1 MSNLKEIRARIAS
14 VASTEKITSA
24 MKMVSAA
31 KLKKSERTTLNFLPY
46 KSKLNE
52 ALSNYLGSLDEK
64 VNIPLAEQRVP
75 KRIALV
81 AFSSS
86 SGLCGVY
93 NSSISKLFQS
103 TYNEYANQLGAE
115 NVDVHLFGKK
125 IAEFAEKNGIK
136 ASIHKSVS
144 EELSFELATQLSD
157 QMVEQFLQGRI
168 DCVVMVYNH
177 HKNAGVQQPR
187 VETVLPLATQS
198 QNFNGGQALD
208 GNAEQKVYDYLVEP
222 SKEEFVNA
230 LVPKVIH
237 TLFYAIMLDAMTAE
251 HGARMTAMH
260 IASDNAA
267 NLLVELRR
275 DYNHARQNVITSE
288 LIDIVGGAEALNN

>member
-75 KRIALV
+75 KRIALM

-93 NSSISKLFQS
+93 NSSISKLFLS

-115 NVDVHLFGKK
+115 NVEVHLFGKK
-125 IAEFAEKNGIK
+125 IAEFAQKNGIQ

-168 DCVVMVYNH
+168 DRVVMVYNH

-187 VETVLPLATQS
+187 VETVLPLATQ
-198 QNFNGGQALD
+198 NTDKAPNE
-208 GNAEQKVYDYLVEP
+208 NAGQKVYDYLVEP

-230 LVPKVIH
+230 LVPKVIR
-237 TLFYAIMLDAMTAE
+237 TIFYAIMLDTMTAE

>member
-1 MSNLKEIRARIAS
+1 MPSLKEIRARIAS
-14 VASTEKITSA
+14 VASTEKITNA

-31 KLKKSERTTLNFLPY
+31 KLKKSERTTLSFLPY

-52 ALSNYLGSLDEK
+52 ALTNYLASLETE
-64 VNIPLAEQRVP
+64 VNIPLAEQREP
-75 KRIALV
+75 KRIALI

-86 SGLCGVY
+86 SSLCGVY
-93 NSSISKLFQS
+93 NSSVEKLFLS
-103 TYNEYANQLGAE
+103 TYTEYAEQLGAE
-115 NVDVHLFGKK
+115 NIEVHLYGKK
-125 IAEFAEKNGIK
+125 IKDYAEKNGIK
-136 ASIHKSVS
+136 AIVHKSVS
-144 EELSFELATQLSD
+144 EELSFEMASQLSD
-157 QMVEQFLQGRI
+157 QMTEQFLQHRI
-168 DCVVMVYNH
+168 DRVVMVYNH

-198 QNFNGGQALD
+198 ANKGQVPD
-208 GNAEQKVYDYLVEP
+208 ENTEQKVYDYLVEP

-230 LVPKVIH
+230 LVPKVIR
-237 TLFYAIMLDAMTAE
+237 TLFYAVMLDAMTAE

>member
-1 MSNLKEIRARIAS
+1 MGNLKEIRARINS
-14 VASTEKITSA
+14 VASTEKITTA

-31 KLKKSERTTLNFLPY
+31 KLKKSERTTLNFLPF

-52 ALSNYLGSLDEK
+52 ALTNYLASLETE
-64 VNIPLAEQRVP
+64 VNIPLAEHREP
-75 KRIALV
+75 KRVAII

-93 NSSISKLFQS
+93 NSSVGKLLAS
-103 TYNEYANQLGAE
+103 TDAEYAEQLGAE
-115 NVDVHLFGKK
+115 NVEVHLFGKK
-125 IAEFAEKNGIK
+125 IKDYAEKNGI
-136 ASIHKSVS
+136 AVTSIHKSVS
-144 EELSFELATQLSD
+144 EELSFEMAAQLSD
-157 QMVEQFLQGRI
+157 RMAEQFLQHRI
-168 DCVVMVYNH
+168 DRVVMVYNH

-187 VETVLPLATQS
+187 VETVLPLA
-198 QNFNGGQALD
+198 LD
-208 GNAEQKVYDYLVEP
+208 GNAAQHVYDYLVEP

-230 LVPKVIH
+230 LVPKVIR
-237 TLFYAIMLDAMTAE
+237 TLFYATMLDAMTAE

-260 IASDNAA
+260 IASDNAS

-288 LIDIVGGAEALNN
+288 LIDIVGGAEALNS

>member
-1 MSNLKEIRARIAS
+1 
-14 VASTEKITSA
+14 

-31 KLKKSERTTLNFLPY
+31 KLKKSERTTLSFLPY

-52 ALSNYLGSLDEK
+52 ALTIYLASLETE
-64 VNIPLAEQRVP
+64 VNIPLSEQREP
-75 KRIALV
+75 KRVALI

-93 NSSISKLFQS
+93 NSSVEKLFLN
-103 TYNEYANQLGAE
+103 TYTEYAEQLGAE
-115 NVDVHLFGKK
+115 KVEVHLYGKK
-125 IAEFAEKNGIK
+125 IKDYAEKNGIK
-136 ASIHKSVS
+136 AIVHKSVS
-144 EELSFELATQLSD
+144 EELSFEMASQLSD
-157 QMVEQFLQGRI
+157 QLTEQFLQHRI
-168 DCVVMVYNH
+168 DRVVMVYNH

-187 VETVLPLATQS
+187 VETVLPLTTANT
-198 QNFNGGQALD
+198 NDTHEARTF
-208 GNAEQKVYDYLVEP
+208 DYLVEP

-230 LVPKVIH
+230 LVPKVIR
-237 TLFYAIMLDAMTAE
+237 TMFYAVMLDAMTAE
-251 HGARMTAMH
+251 HGARMTAMR

-288 LIDIVGGAEALNN
+288 LIDIVGGAEALNS

>member
-64 VNIPLAEQRVP
+64 VNIPLAEPREP
-75 KRIALV
+75 KRIALM

-93 NSSISKLFQS
+93 NSSISKLFLS

-115 NVDVHLFGKK
+115 NVEVHLFGKK
-125 IAEFAEKNGIK
+125 IAEFAQKNGIQ

-168 DCVVMVYNH
+168 DRVVMVYNH

-187 VETVLPLATQS
+187 VETVLPLATQ
-198 QNFNGGQALD
+198 NTDQAPNE
-208 GNAEQKVYDYLVEP
+208 NAGQKVYDYLVEP

-230 LVPKVIH
+230 LVPKVIR
-237 TLFYAIMLDAMTAE
+237 TIFYAIMLDTMTAE

>member
-64 VNIPLAEQRVP
+64 VNIPLAEQREP
-75 KRIALV
+75 KRIALM

-93 NSSISKLFQS
+93 NSSISKLFLS
-103 TYNEYANQLGAE
+103 TYNEYANQLGAA
-115 NVDVHLFGKK
+115 NVEVHLFGKK
-125 IAEFAEKNGIK
+125 IAEFAQKNGIQ

-168 DCVVMVYNH
+168 DRVVMVYNH

-187 VETVLPLATQS
+187 VETVLPLATQ
-198 QNFNGGQALD
+198 NANKALD
-208 GNAEQKVYDYLVEP
+208 GNTEQKVYDYLVEP

-230 LVPKVIH
+230 LVPKVIR
-237 TLFYAIMLDAMTAE
+237 TIFYAIMLDTMTAE

>member
-14 VASTEKITSA
+14 VASTEKITNA

-31 KLKKSERTTLNFLPY
+31 KLKKSEKTTMNFLPY

-52 ALSNYLGSLDEK
+52 ALTNYLASLETE
-64 VNIPLAEQRVP
+64 VNIPLAEQREPRRV
-75 KRIALV
+75 ALV

-93 NSSISKLFQS
+93 NSSVSKLLVS
-103 TYNEYANQLGAE
+103 TYAEYAEKLGAE
-115 NVDVHLFGKK
+115 NVEVYLFGKK
-125 IAEFAEKNGIK
+125 ITEYAEKNGIK
-136 ASIHKSVS
+136 ADVRKSVS
-144 EELSFELATQLSD
+144 EELTFEMATQFSD
-157 QMVEQFLQGRI
+157 QMVEQFLKGRI
-168 DCVVMVYNH
+168 DRVVMIYNH
-177 HKNAGVQQPR
+177 FKNAGVQQPR
-187 VETVLPLATQS
+187 VETVLPLAIPS
-198 QNFNGGQALD
+198 AIGGQSF
-208 GNAEQKVYDYLVEP
+208 DYLVEP

-230 LVPKVIH
+230 LVPKVLH

-260 IASDNAA
+260 IASDNAVA
-267 NLLVELRR
+267 LLQDLRR
-275 DYNHARQNVITSE
+275 EYNRARQNVITSE

>member
-1 MSNLKEIRARIAS
+1 MPSLKEIRARIAS
-14 VASTEKITSA
+14 VASTEKITNA

-52 ALSNYLGSLDEK
+52 ALTNYLASLETE
-64 VNIPLAEQRVP
+64 VNIPLAEQREP
-75 KRIALV
+75 KRIALI

-93 NSSISKLFQS
+93 NSSVEKLFLS
-103 TYNEYANQLGAE
+103 TYTEYAEQLGAE
-115 NVDVHLFGKK
+115 NVEVHLYGKK
-125 IAEFAEKNGIK
+125 IKDYAEKNGIK
-136 ASIHKSVS
+136 ATVHKSVS
-144 EELSFELATQLSD
+144 EELSFEMASQLSD
-157 QMVEQFLQGRI
+157 QLTEQFLQHRI
-168 DCVVMVYNH
+168 DRVVMVYNH

-187 VETVLPLATQS
+187 VETVLPLATAIETHEART
-198 QNFNGGQALD
+198 F
-208 GNAEQKVYDYLVEP
+208 DYLVEP

-230 LVPKVIH
+230 LVPKVIR
-237 TLFYAIMLDAMTAE
+237 TLFYAVMLDTMTAE

-288 LIDIVGGAEALNN
+288 LIDIVGGAEALNS